1 MKNLLLLLALLLPLG
16 LRAQSAPEIHYE
28 TVRSAQYQL
37 QYRVPAGW
45 DQVRQATDT
54 TVALTHL
61 SPGRDMMLYI
71 GQMRGAA
78 IRMTPDQAL
87 YHLAE
92 QFGITV
98 NKQFA
103 TAYNGIQFLETT
115 GSGNRDGQLLR
126 YDALAARH
134 RGHVVLICVSG
145 TPSAFGTHEPVVQQI
160 LHSLAPYKARRVPL
174 AKQDAAR

>member
-1 MKNLLLLLALLLPLG
+1 MKSLLLLLALLLPLG

-28 TVRSAQYQL
+28 SVRSPQYQL
-37 QYRVPAGW
+37 QYQVPTGW
-45 DQVRQATDT
+45 DQLRQSNDT
-54 TVALTHL
+54 TVAVTHL
-61 SPGRDMMLYI
+61 SPGRDLMLYI
-71 GQMRGAA
+71 GQLRGAA
-78 IRMTPDQAL
+78 ARMTPDQAL

-92 QFGITV
+92 QFGIAV

-115 GSGNRDGQLLR
+115 GSGTRDGQLLR

-134 RGHVVLICVSG
+134 RGHVLLICVSG

-160 LHSLAPYKARRVPL
+160 LHSLAPYKAR
-174 AKQDAAR
+174 QAARP